1 MNIRRGIKK
10 SIYLLLY
17 LKSFLKLNIMIENKN
32 IIAIAPIYII
42 NINIAIIFIFTIN
55 NNITELKK
63 KKINQNNEY
72 IVFSLSIQNM

>member
-63 KKINQNNEY
+63 KKLTKIMN
-72 IVFSLSIQNM
+72 I